1 MKLNMGTAD
10 RAVRTF
16 IVAPVLIVL
25 ALFVFGAGSIAGV
38 IALVVAAVMLLTSA
52 VGNCPLYSVLGVST
66 CPRDDGGVSVSR

>member
-52 VGNCPLYSVLGVST
+52 VGNCPLYSVLGVLT
-66 CPRDDGGVSVSR
+66 CPRDEGSVSVSR